1 MKKIVLSL
9 PWDVF
14 KETLLSLEHRGFF
27 FFVVAILSFAWL
39 VMMLSQED
47 FYRKRGSELKG
58 TLEIASVFIILIGL
72 NAIIAGFNT
81 NVYIGI
87 IILFITLLSLGFI
100 KLLCYIAW
108 KDRPW
113 LGCWKY

>member
-1 MKKIVLSL
+1 MKKLLLEL

-14 KETLLSLEHRGFF
+14 EKTFLSLGHRAFLF
-27 FFVVAILSFAWL
+27 IVVTILCFMWFGA
-39 VMMLSQED
+39 MLSQED
-47 FYRKRGSELKG
+47 LYKKWGSELKV
-58 TLEIASVFIILIGL
+58 TLEIATVFVVLIGGD
-72 NAIIAGFNT
+72 AVIAGFKT

-87 IILFITLLSLGFI
+87 IILSITLLSLGFI

-113 LGCWKY
+113 LGCWQY

>member
-1 MKKIVLSL
+1 MKKIILLL
-9 PWDVF
+9 PWDAF
-14 KETLLSLEHRGFF
+14 EKTFLSGWHGGFF
-27 FFVVAILSFAWL
+27 FVIATILCFAWL
-39 VMMLSQED
+39 VMMLSQKD
-47 FYRKRGSELKG
+47 PSKKWGSELKG
-58 TLEIASVFIILIGL
+58 TLEIASIFVVLVGVDVTIV
-72 NAIIAGFNT
+72 GFKT

-113 LGCWKY
+113 LGCWQY